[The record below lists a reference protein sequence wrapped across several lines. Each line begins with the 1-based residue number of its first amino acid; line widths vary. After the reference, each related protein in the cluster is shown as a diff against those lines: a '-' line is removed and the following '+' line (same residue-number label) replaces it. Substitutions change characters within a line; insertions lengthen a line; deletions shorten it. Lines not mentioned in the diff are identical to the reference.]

1 MPKAQLLCILVPN
14 QILQTVSGEAEKD
27 NSIALPGKGGHSGLI
42 ALPGKGGHSG
52 LKPSNHVSSL
62 GEDSEKFYINCLYVF
77 LDGIHCI
84 PCPKGALDCFS
95 SSCIP
100 SLP

>member
-1 MPKAQLLCILVPN
+1 MPKAQLLCTLVPN

-27 NSIALPGKGGHSGLI
+27 NSIALPGKGGHSGL
-42 ALPGKGGHSG
+42 
-52 LKPSNHVSSL
+52 KPSNHVSSL
-62 GEDSEKFYINCLYVF
+62 GEDSEKFYMNCLYVF
-77 LDGIHCI
+77 LDRKLG

-95 SSCIP
+95 PSGIP

>member
-14 QILQTVSGEAEKD
+14 QILQTVSGEAEKE
-27 NSIALPGKGGHSGLI
+27 NSI